1 MVRPW
6 PATFDGCTEA
16 PAVSKTSATRPPK
29 LSQAEAGPANLTL
42 FPCAAYRNSCWEV
55 LTAVTDENARAFL
68 LEAPL
73 GLGHR
78 SCFVAALLASLVV
91 GSIQPARSAS
101 LDEVRKNGSLHLCA
115 NPAAPPYSIRSDQNG
130 LPGFQIELAEAVAHT
145 MGLGLVV
152 DWGRNPGNAAKC
164 DASMDVIAGAKLYQ
178 PEGITGPLMGALN
191 PLRLT
196 KPYAGSGVFLA
207 VTAGSAVRRFEDLKA
222 QKIGVIVGSVAYE
235 YLAKAGLNVSAFA
248 FPDEIIAALE
258 AGEVGA
264 GAIMAP
270 VVGWHQH
277 EHPATTVMIPDGYE
291 PVPAL
296 CWNVAIGLWRA
307 DDALIE
313 ALNGAIDSVTE
324 QRLPDRIYAKY
335 GVAYHPPFA
344 GCVEGVR

>member
-1 MVRPW
+1 M
-6 PATFDGCTEA
+6 
-16 PAVSKTSATRPPK
+16 
-29 LSQAEAGPANLTL
+29 
-42 FPCAAYRNSCWEV
+42 
-55 LTAVTDENARAFL
+55 TDENARENVQLSLL
-68 LEAPL
+68 LEAPP

-101 LDEVRKNGSLHLCA
+101 LDEVRKSGSLHLCA

-235 YLAKAGLNVSAFA
+235 YLAKAGLNVSVFA

-264 GAIMAP
+264 GAITAP
-270 VVGWHQH
+270 VVGWHRH
-277 EHPATTVMIPDGYE
+277 EHPATTVMIHDGYE

-313 ALNGAIDSVTE
+313 VLNGAIDSVTE

-344 GCVEGVR
+344 GCVEGAR